1 MGALMGCLGVSVV
14 ALSWRG
20 STASKTGPDKV
31 QKRSRLAKK
40 IEDMAMAGS
49 TGVCRTQ
56 IFFYFFCFVAM
67 VGLCGVTFE
76 AFVVRYTRG
85 RGAAGKA
92 RRLVETGLA
101 GAGALRLGRVASLEP
116 SRSAAQVR
124 VAAAALLVGRVAASA
139 TDPSGELL
147 PSAAALS
154 PEPPHHGRKLS
165 HCEASGLCGYCSACP
180 TCSGVGGSCSSCCPQ
195 RSPPPPSP
203 TPPLLPDMVQ
213 LGCDFE
219 VDTCIWNDT
228 APDGY
233 TWTRT
238 SGGTPSPGTGPSG
251 DHTTGSGYH
260 IFTEATGTYNKLHRL
275 ESPRFS
281 LQQDAT
287 LSFFYH
293 MYDSYSSD
301 MGTLSVETYNNET
314 GWSTLWSRNGNQGN
328 SWLDAAV
335 ILPASTTQV
344 RFNGET
350 GPGWSSDMA
359 LDDVSFS
366 QFAPPSLPPLPPS
379 PPPLLPDMVQLSCDF
394 EGDMCV
400 WNDTAP
406 DGYTWTRTSGG
417 TPSPGTGPSG
427 DHTTGSGY
435 YIFTEATGTYNKL
448 HRLESPRFSLQ
459 QDATLSFFYH
469 MYDAYSSDMGT
480 LSVETYNNETGW
492 STLWSRN
499 GNQGNSWLDAAVI
512 LPASTTQVRFN
523 GETGPGWSSD
533 MALDDAKL
541 RSLIAEAAVSQ
552 ADVSIYLPP
561 RADFKLGSHIS
572 CGSDI
577 NVTVASSG
585 EGATLD
591 GQEQTR
597 LFYLSG
603 GCSLTLRGLTLVNG
617 RTSIYGGVV
626 YADGAGDVEIIEST
640 NGGVVYASSS
650 GAVSIIDS
658 TVRDCSAVSVRRVE
672 LAALQRLTAVGR
684 EMKRVHGCLTP
695 LSSQP
700 QSGGVVYADQNSGVV
715 SIIDSDVRDCSAGN
729 VRR

>member
-124 VAAAALLVGRVAASA
+124 VAAAALLVGR
-139 TDPSGELL
+139 
-147 PSAAALS
+147 
-154 PEPPHHGRKLS
+154 
-165 HCEASGLCGYCSACP
+165 
-180 TCSGVGGSCSSCCPQ
+180 
-195 RSPPPPSP
+195 
-203 TPPLLPDMVQ
+203 

-251 DHTTGSGYH
+251 DHTTGSGSYLYTKASS
-260 IFTEATGTYNKLHRL
+260 IYNKLHQL

-293 MYDSYSSD
+293 MYDSHSSY

-350 GPGWSSDMA
+350 GPSWSSDMA
-359 LDDVSFS
+359 LDD
-366 QFAPPSLPPLPPS
+366 
-379 PPPLLPDMVQLSCDF
+379 
-394 EGDMCV
+394 E
-400 WNDTAP
+400 
-406 DGYTWTRTSGG
+406 
-417 TPSPGTGPSG
+417 
-427 DHTTGSGY
+427 
-435 YIFTEATGTYNKL
+435 
-448 HRLESPRFSLQ
+448 
-459 QDATLSFFYH
+459 
-469 MYDAYSSDMGT
+469 
-480 LSVETYNNETGW
+480 
-492 STLWSRN
+492 
-499 GNQGNSWLDAAVI
+499 
-512 LPASTTQVRFN
+512 
-523 GETGPGWSSD
+523 
-533 MALDDAKL
+533 
-541 RSLIAEAAVSQ
+541 
-552 ADVSIYLPP
+552 
-561 RADFKLGSHIS
+561 
-572 CGSDI
+572 
-577 NVTVASSG
+577 
-585 EGATLD
+585 
-591 GQEQTR
+591 
-597 LFYLSG
+597 
-603 GCSLTLRGLTLVNG
+603 
-617 RTSIYGGVV
+617 GGVV
-626 YADGAGDVEIIEST
+626 WTQDSGAVSITSST
-640 NGGVVYASSS
+640 VSGCSARNNGGVVYAYENS
-650 GAVSIIDS
+650 GAVSIIGS
-658 TVRDCSAVSVRRVE
+658 TVSSCSASW
-672 LAALQRLTAVGR
+672 
-684 EMKRVHGCLTP
+684 
-695 LSSQP
+695 
-700 QSGGVVYADQNSGVV
+700 GGVVWAGYSGVV
-715 SIIDSDVRDCSAGN
+715 SLIESVVRDCSAGTGGGVVYAGYSGVVSLIESV
-729 VRR
+729 VRDCSANWGGVVYASRSGAVSISGSSVSGCSAGTWGGVVYASDSESLSIAGVDFINNSASTGSVLYLLNHEQTSISNASFTGNDGVTIQTVSSEIDWDCRLGSWMPTKGAFEGDF